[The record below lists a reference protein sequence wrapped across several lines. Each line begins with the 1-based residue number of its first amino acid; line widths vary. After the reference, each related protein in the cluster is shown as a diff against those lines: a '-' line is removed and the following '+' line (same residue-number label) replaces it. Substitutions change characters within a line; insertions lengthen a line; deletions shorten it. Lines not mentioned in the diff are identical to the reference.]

1 METSTLIE
9 PRNPAYTSVKGA
21 ATLLDCHPDTIRH
34 MLYAGELPYVR
45 VRRAIRIPLNALTVD
60 ALADGGKR

>member
-9 PRNPAYTSVKGA
+9 PKNPAYTSIKGA

-34 MLYAGELPYVR
+34 MIYAGELPHVR
-45 VRRAIRIPLNALTVD
+45 IRKAIRIPLTALTVE
-60 ALADGGKR
+60 ALADGGRR

>member
-9 PRNPAYTSVKGA
+9 PKNPAYTSVKGA

-34 MLYAGELPYVR
+34 MIYAGELPYIR
-45 VRRAIRIPLNALTVD
+45 IRRAIRIPLEALTVD
-60 ALADGGKR
+60 ALVGGVQR

>member
-9 PRNPAYTSVKGA
+9 PKNPAYTSIKGA

-34 MLYAGELPYVR
+34 MIYAGELPYIR
-45 VRRAIRIPLNALTVD
+45 IRRAIRIPLEALTVD
-60 ALADGGKR
+60 ALAGGVQR